1 MRMKYF
7 NIKNKDYLKSV
18 SALVSGSVLANLITF
33 AVSPLLTRLYSA
45 DDFGG
50 FYYIISIVSI
60 FSTIINGRYDV
71 SLVTSTKKDLYPL
84 MQLSF
89 FICLVASLIVSLGC
103 GIFGALSTKVTF
115 TLWDLIYIFLLL
127 VIAGIVNVLNSLNN
141 RLRDFNVMTKVY
153 VIRSFFQNLL
163 MIVLGLMGSKVSGLL
178 FSQFLG
184 QVWGLKLQAK
194 SVNTAKL
201 FTFSRIV
208 WIRIYNVAKKYKEQF
223 FLSAPATFVNALSY
237 SFISLIIGSEYGLYI
252 LGLYSIS
259 VRVLGLPLNVFS
271 SNLAKVHYSDAY
283 AEIEKNGN
291 FYVSTKKTLKL
302 GLVIILPIFLILLFF
317 APIITKIIFG
327 TEWKEAGVYIQIFC
341 FMFAFRF
348 LIGSLGFS
356 FILSNSQKLEFYFQV
371 LLLITMFL
379 CAIIAHAFNF
389 SILMFLSGIS
399 ALYSIIYM
407 IELLVILK
415 KSKLQLR

>member
-1 MRMKYF
+1 MRIKYL

-103 GIFGALSTKVTF
+103 GIFSALSTNITF

-153 VIRSFFQNLL
+153 VIRSFSQNLL
-163 MIVLGLMGSKVSGLL
+163 MIVLGLMGSRVSGLL

-208 WIRIYNVAKKYKEQF
+208 WIKIYKVAQKYKEQF

-237 SFISLIIGSEYGLYI
+237 SFISLIIGFEYGLYV

-317 APIITKIIFG
+317 APIITEIIFG
-327 TEWKEAGVYIQIFC
+327 SEWKEAGVYIQIFC
-341 FMFAFRF
+341 FMFASRF

-356 FILSNSQKLEFYFQV
+356 FILSNSQKLEFYFQI

-379 CAIIAHAFNF
+379 CAVIAHAFNL
-389 SILMFLSGIS
+389 SILMFLTGIS
-399 ALYSIIYM
+399 VLYSIIYI